1 MKEEDLIKAATE
13 ARLRAYAPYSKF
25 KVGAAL
31 LTKDGQ
37 IFTGCNVENSSYG
50 LSICA
55 ERAAV
60 VKAVSEGCTGF
71 TDLVLVVDCEG
82 ICTPCGACRQVLF
95 EFNPDMNIIMLNLR
109 GGKLEAIA
117 RELLPEAFELDH

>member
-71 TDLVLVVDCEG
+71 TDLVLVADCEG

>member
-1 MKEEDLIKAATE
+1 VKEEGLIGAAIE
-13 ARLRAYAPYSKF
+13 ARLKAYAPHSKF

-31 LTKDGQ
+31 LTEDGR

-55 ERAAV
+55 ERVAV
-60 VKAVSEGCTGF
+60 VKAVSEGCTRF
-71 TDLVLVVDCEG
+71 TDLVLVADCEG

-95 EFNPDMNIIMLNLR
+95 EFNQNMNITMLNLR
-109 GGKLEAIA
+109 GGKLEATV

>member
-1 MKEEDLIKAATE
+1 MIGAAIE
-13 ARLRAYAPYSKF
+13 ARLKAYAPHSKF

-31 LTKDGQ
+31 LTEDGR

-55 ERAAV
+55 ERVAV
-60 VKAVSEGCTGF
+60 VKAVSEGCTRF
-71 TDLVLVVDCEG
+71 TDLVLVADCEG

-95 EFNPDMNIIMLNLR
+95 EFNQNMNITMLNLR
-109 GGKLEAIA
+109 GGKLEATV

>member
-1 MKEEDLIKAATE
+1 MKEEGLIGAAIE
-13 ARLRAYAPYSKF
+13 ARLKAYAPHSKF

-31 LTKDGQ
+31 LTEDGR

-55 ERAAV
+55 ERVAV
-60 VKAVSEGCTGF
+60 VKAVSEGCTRF
-71 TDLVLVVDCEG
+71 TDLVLVADCEG

-95 EFNPDMNIIMLNLR
+95 EFNQNMNITMLNLR
-109 GGKLEAIA
+109 GGKLEATV